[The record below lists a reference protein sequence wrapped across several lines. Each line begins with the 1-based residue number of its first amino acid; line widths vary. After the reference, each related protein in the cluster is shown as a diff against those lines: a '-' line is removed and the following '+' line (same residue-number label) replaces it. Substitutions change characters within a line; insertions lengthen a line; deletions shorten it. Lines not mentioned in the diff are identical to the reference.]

1 MSEIFPRAP
10 ITEALIDIRVQI
22 PEQVSPPCL
31 ELLHKQIQNEYPN
44 KKARRGWAQ
53 KFEFKVPE
61 GSMVADSK
69 DLGVDGYLFSSAD
82 EKQVVQY
89 RLDGFTFSRLRP
101 YLQWNQIL
109 EEAKRL
115 WVIYAEAVKPILLT
129 RLALRY
135 INSIE
140 IPSRNF
146 DLEEYFTSPPTIP
159 SGLPQLLEH
168 FFSQLL
174 IQFPDQGA
182 KALVTQTIS
191 PTKDPMI
198 TPVLFDIDV
207 FVETQLKPNDQKVLR
222 TIKNAIFD
230 RSLKEKTKELFR

>member
-1 MSEIFPRAP
+1 MSEIFPSAP

-22 PEQVSPPCL
+22 PEQVSPPRL

-61 GSMVADSK
+61 GSMAADSK

-146 DLEEYFTSPPTIP
+146 DLEEYF
-159 SGLPQLLEH
+159 
-168 FFSQLL
+168 
-174 IQFPDQGA
+174 
-182 KALVTQTIS
+182 
-191 PTKDPMI
+191 
-198 TPVLFDIDV
+198 
-207 FVETQLKPNDQKVLR
+207 
-222 TIKNAIFD
+222 
-230 RSLKEKTKELFR
+230 